1 MVKPDITIKQ
11 LCQAFVYMRQQ
22 GATPDFA
29 LQELR
34 KLRPTISPEERETL
48 VGFVR
53 HWEGTEGSAYPA
65 QPNASIKA
73 WHPVQNKEFQKNL
86 DISKEHIE
94 RGTRQLSV
102 AQVNEARNSGNIEA
116 LIFLVKGFENNPIT
130 FKLDKRTEIVLGRAS
145 DDNILIP
152 DLDLSPYQ
160 ATELGVSRAHATLTY
175 EDGVLTIADMGSA
188 NNTFLNGVQI
198 HPREIRIVNEGAE
211 LRLGKLQLRVVF
223 NR

>member
-1 MVKPDITIKQ
+1 MVKAEITIKQ

-22 GATPDFA
+22 GATPDYA

-53 HWEGTEGSAYPA
+53 HWEGTEGAAYPS
-65 QPNASIKA
+65 QPDTPIKA
-73 WHPVQNKEFQKNL
+73 WHPVQDKEFEENL

-102 AQVNEARNSGNIEA
+102 TQVNQARNSGEIQS
-116 LIFLVKGFENNPIT
+116 LIFLVKGYENNPLK
-130 FKLDKRTEIVLGRAS
+130 FKLNKRTEIVMGRAS

-152 DLDLSPYQ
+152 DLDLNPYQ

-188 NNTFLNGVQI
+188 NNTFLNGDQI
-198 HPREIRIVNEGAE
+198 HPREIRIVPDGAE
-211 LRLGKLQLRVVF
+211 LRLGKLQIRVIF
-223 NR
+223 DR